1 MKQAFGRI
9 LAGVAA
15 VLCMAS
21 VACAAG
27 INANEQRV
35 LNEVSKPFSYNGKTY
50 LVKSQ
55 NIAEGRARLSD
66 EDIDLTAAEA
76 NECISRFHQS
86 YEELVS
92 EGYCEEQAGSEQ
104 TEPDAQASPER
115 KHSKQEAAVNKE
127 YLKQMLGSPGKEKAE
142 KKPSVD
148 EETKASDSLAQT
160 SPAPT
165 ADVWLEKDTTEEVME
180 FDSQDV
186 SNAVERQL
194 TITYAEKEFTISGKE
209 EKEEIDRYTK
219 QGLRIWKTAFLI
231 LSIFTGIVMVSL
243 LGYIGMMHRHRRRKR
258 GVKKVFAVLTGI
270 CVTSWFSFLLIAC
283 GLYFGVY
290 SKSGIH
296 RQLMESDYF
305 TGVAQM
311 LQTQTAER
319 LMHKEYD
326 SAIAEEVFHLSNI
339 YIEEKQYI
347 DDVLSGGKDASV
359 SVEKIHLLLEE
370 KLKQEDSAADAGLVT
385 AIETD
390 YKNILHFELGKRIR
404 ISKEAWLPWFYL
416 TVAAGVSVSAF
427 LAVFVWIMYGHWYKV
442 AQIHGSGLL
451 AASLAVTVA
460 AVAAGISRIEEKFM
474 VKPAFYFEFIKKYVR
489 WDIQVFFYVGCTGLL
504 LAAGMLAIKLH
515 YSKLYH

>member
-1 MKQAFGRI
+1 MRQAFGRI

-15 VLCMAS
+15 VLCVAS

-35 LNEVSKPFSYNGKTY
+35 LSEVSKPFSYNGKTY

-55 NIAEGRARLSD
+55 NIAEGRSMLSD

-76 NECISRFHQS
+76 NECISRFRQS

-104 TEPDAQASPER
+104 TEPDIQASPAR
-115 KHSKQEAAVNKE
+115 KHSKQEAAINKE

-142 KKPSVD
+142 KKPAV
-148 EETKASDSLAQT
+148 EGETEVRASLAQA

-165 ADVWLEKDTTEEVME
+165 ADVWLENDTTEEVME
-180 FDSQDV
+180 FDSQDI
-186 SNAVERQL
+186 SNAVGRQL
-194 TITYAEKEFTISGKE
+194 TISYDKKELKISGKE

-219 QGLRIWKTAFLI
+219 QGLRIWKIIFLI
-231 LSIFTGIVMVSL
+231 LSVFTGIVMVSM
-243 LGYIGMMHRHRRRKR
+243 LGCIGMMNRHRRRKR
-258 GVKKVFAVLTGI
+258 GVKKVFAVLAGI
-270 CVTSWFSFLLIAC
+270 CVTGWFSFLLIAC
-283 GLYFGVY
+283 GLFFGVY

-311 LQTQTAER
+311 VQTQTVER

-326 SAIAEEVFHLSNI
+326 RAIAEEVFHLSNI

-347 DDVLSGGKDASV
+347 DDVLSGRKDASV
-359 SVEKIHLLLEE
+359 SVEKIHSLLEE
-370 KLKQEDSAADAGLVT
+370 KLRQEDSAADAELV
-385 AIETD
+385 ASIETD
-390 YKNILHFELGKRIR
+390 YKNILHFELGKRLR

-416 TVAAGVSVSAF
+416 TAAAGVAVSAF
-427 LAVFVWIMYGHWYKV
+427 LAVLVWIMYGHWYKV
-442 AQIHGSGLL
+442 AQVHGSGLFV
-451 AASLAVTVA
+451 ASLAVTAA
-460 AVAAGISRIEEKFM
+460 AVAAGTSRIEEKFF
-474 VKPAFYFEFIKKYVR
+474 VKPAFYYEFIKKYIR

-504 LAAGMLAIKLH
+504 LAAGILAIKMH
-515 YSKLYH
+515 YKKMYH

>member
-35 LNEVSKPFSYNGKTY
+35 LSEVSRPFSYNGKTY
-50 LVKSQ
+50 VVKSQ

-66 EDIDLTAAEA
+66 EEIDLTAAEA
-76 NECISRFHQS
+76 NECISQFRQS

-104 TEPDAQASPER
+104 TEPEVQASPGR
-115 KHSKQEAAVNKE
+115 KHSKQEAAINKE
-127 YLKQMLGSPGKEKAE
+127 YLKQMLGSPGKERAE
-142 KKPSVD
+142 EKPSVE
-148 EETKASDSLAQT
+148 EETEVSASLAPAT
-160 SPAPT
+160 PAPT
-165 ADVWLEKDTTEEVME
+165 VDVWLEKDTTEEVME

-194 TITYAEKEFTISGKE
+194 TITYDEKELKIFGKE
-209 EKEEIDRYTK
+209 EKKEVDRYTK
-219 QGLRIWKTAFLI
+219 SGLQIWKVIFLI
-231 LSIFTGIVMVSL
+231 LSVFTGIVMVIL
-243 LGYIGMMHRHRRRKR
+243 LAYIGIMHRHRRRKS
-258 GVKKVFAVLTGI
+258 GVKKVFAVLAGI
-270 CVTSWFSFLLIAC
+270 CVTGWFSFLLIVC

-296 RQLMESDYF
+296 RQLMESNYY

-319 LMHKEYD
+319 LTRKGYD
-326 SAIAEEVFHLSNI
+326 SAIAEEVFQLSNL

-347 DDVLSGGKDASV
+347 DDVLSGGKDADV
-359 SVEKIHLLLEE
+359 SAEKIHSLLEE
-370 KLKQEDSAADAGLVT
+370 KLKQEDSVADGALVT
-385 AIETD
+385 SIETD

-416 TVAAGVSVSAF
+416 TAAAGIAFSAF
-427 LAVFVWIMYGHWYKV
+427 LAILVWIMYGHWHKA
-442 AQIHGSGLL
+442 AQVHGTGLL
-451 AASLAVTVA
+451 VASVAVTSA
-460 AVAAGISRIEEKFM
+460 AVVAGISRIEEKFI
-474 VKPAFYFEFIKKYVR
+474 VKPAFYYEFIKKYIH
-489 WDIQVFFYVGCTGLL
+489 WDIQVFFYVGCTGML
-504 LAAGMLAIKLH
+504 LAAGMLAIKVH
-515 YSKLYH
+515 YNRLYR

>member
-50 LVKSQ
+50 QVKSQ
-55 NIAEGRARLSD
+55 NIAEGRVRLSD
-66 EDIDLTAAEA
+66 EDVDLTAAEA
-76 NECISRFHQS
+76 NDCISQFRQS

-92 EGYCEEQAGSEQ
+92 EGYCEEQAESEQ
-104 TEPDAQASPER
+104 TEPKVQASPVR
-115 KHSKQEAAVNKE
+115 KHSKQEAAINKE
-127 YLKQMLGSPGKEKAE
+127 YLKQMLGSPKKEKTE
-142 KKPSVD
+142 KEPSVE
-148 EETKASDSLAQT
+148 EETEVSA
-160 SPAPT
+160 SPAPASPTPT
-165 ADVWLEKDTTEEVME
+165 ADVWLEKDTIEEVVE
-180 FDSQDV
+180 FDSQDI

-194 TITYAEKEFTISGKE
+194 TITYDEKELKISGKE
-209 EKEEIDRYTK
+209 EKEEADRYTK
-219 QGLRIWKTAFLI
+219 QGLQIWKIIFLI
-231 LSIFTGIVMVSL
+231 LSVFTGIVMVIL
-243 LGYIGMMHRHRRRKR
+243 LAYIGIMHRHRRRKR
-258 GVKKVFAVLTGI
+258 GVKRVFAVLAGI
-270 CVTSWFSFLLIAC
+270 CVTGWFSFLLIVC

-296 RQLMESDYF
+296 RQLMESNYY

-319 LMHKEYD
+319 LVQKGYD
-326 SAIAEEVFHLSNI
+326 SAIAEEVFQLSNI

-347 DDVLSGGKDASV
+347 DDVLSGRKDADV
-359 SVEKIHLLLEE
+359 STEKIRSLLEE
-370 KLKQEDSAADAGLVT
+370 KLKQENRAADT
-385 AIETD
+385 ALITSVETD

-416 TVAAGVSVSAF
+416 TAAAGIAFSAF
-427 LAVFVWIMYGHWYKV
+427 LAILVWIMYGHWYKAAHV
-442 AQIHGSGLL
+442 HGNGLL
-451 AASLAVTVA
+451 VASLAVTASAVVA
-460 AVAAGISRIEEKFM
+460 GVCRIEEKFI
-474 VKPAFYFEFIKKYVR
+474 VKPAFYYEFIQKYIQ

-504 LAAGMLAIKLH
+504 LAAGMLAIKMH
-515 YSKLYH
+515 YNRLYR